1 MRLSCFELDIDIHF
15 EENKV
20 NVLVVENQ
28 KIFADF
34 LEKLM
39 MSKNVEQEELILSEE
54 ESKVSFSKYADI
66 VYSPLLVELNSKRIL
81 THLYK
86 EMIEIA
92 NEELYEEK
100 EAVNAAIVSYLD
112 KLLSKVPYPITFN
125 LEMDLMG
132 LFKQYEV
139 KMELENVPLFE
150 RLINYIQLEKMVC
163 GTKLLI
169 FVNLKDFLDKEQL
182 QELYKT
188 AFYSKIHLLLIESI
202 KKDVLSEEK
211 YCIIDKDRCVI
222 KY

>member
-1 MRLSCFELDIDIHF
+1 
-15 EENKV
+15 
-20 NVLVVENQ
+20 
-28 KIFADF
+28 
-34 LEKLM
+34 
-39 MSKNVEQEELILSEE
+39 
-54 ESKVSFSKYADI
+54 
-66 VYSPLLVELNSKRIL
+66 
-81 THLYK
+81 
-86 EMIEIA
+86 MIEIA